1 MYLYL
6 CICRLSACHTAWAP
20 RELLWLTV
28 PALLYGLLTHLTTS
42 YTQLGFCSCIEL
54 MTRSSNVNS
63 CCELKLWLRKWEHVF
78 CELKLWVEIENKS
91 EWAQTKSSPVT
102 NFHPDW
108 DECVLEAR
116 QSAMWYRHQK
126 CLWCW
131 HQKHVWYCHQISEK
145 FLVLPPEK
153 VLRINL
159 SISFFHSKFI
169 IKALTLKQ
177 MFISFPHIDWAS
189 VSQSRKPFKVVCV

>member
-20 RELLWLTV
+20 RKLLWLTV
-28 PALLYGLLTHLTTS
+28 PALLYGLLPHPPTIRFLLMHWAHDKKLK
-42 YTQLGFCSCIEL
+42 CEL
-54 MTRSSNVNS
+54 MWWAQTLTPKVRVHV
-63 CCELKLWLRKWEHVF
+63 LWAQAVSWDWEQ
-78 CELKLWVEIENKS
+78 S